1 MKKVI
6 YIIVLLIGATIMA
19 QTITVNGTPML
30 VSDDISFP
38 FWLESGSSISPE
50 IPVSSIS
57 VLEFNI
63 VPNNNGNDMVFNQ
76 VISVT
81 SNSTVPEGKTWKVV
95 SVLLENQWFEVE
107 NSNSSLFIPTNSSST
122 NIVMEAPVYDS
133 LLMYVT
139 FNASILPSGGSP
151 ITERGFCYSSTNEQP
166 TVYDNITSSGMGAG
180 SFEESFNPLE
190 ILEFSTDYFVRSY
203 ATSIEGIT
211 YSDVHSFTTTS
222 QGLPEIGESYL
233 GGIVFYIDATG
244 EHGLVAATEDLGS
257 YEWGC
262 NNTSII
268 VANEVAIGSG
278 YQNTLAIIAGCSETP
293 VAASEALNASL
304 NSYTDWY
311 LPTRDE
317 LLEMYN
323 IIGNGSADGNI
334 GSFSISWYWSS
345 TEYNTSGA
353 WSVYLS
359 SGNMGSKPKGNANR
373 VRVIRAF

>member
-1 MKKVI
+1 
-6 YIIVLLIGATIMA
+6 MA